1 MKKMYTLLLR
11 PFCGIAGRAVIV
23 LVLVL
28 QFATATAQNTQIK
41 GTVTDETSAPLPG
54 VTVKIKGTNTAVAT
68 NVNGLYT
75 INVSGPT
82 DVLVFSSVGSITK
95 EETVGNKKIIN
106 VTLISDQK
114 QLNDVVVI
122 GYGTSSKKEVTTS
135 ITTVKAEDF
144 NAGILTTPAELLQ
157 GKVAGLNVS
166 KSGDPNS
173 TPQTV
178 LRGPSTITG
187 STEPFYVI
195 DGVPGASIDLLAPA
209 DIESI
214 DVLKDASA
222 TAIYGN
228 RASNGVIIV
237 TTRHPKA
244 GQNRLNYSSY
254 VSTEAVSNQIHVL
267 TADQLRQYLADNN
280 QTPLI
285 PVLNDDG
292 SNTNWQ
298 NLVER
303 RSYSQ
308 NQNLSFSG
316 ATQSADYGVTAN
328 YMTNNGIIKN
338 TSMDRIILK
347 GYVNQRFF
355 NDRLKL
361 GLNITNSH
369 TISNNVPTSTVISES
384 IFYLPTVSPYNPDGS
399 YKEFYSRTGSGTLNP
414 LSLINNNIIKN
425 DDSKTLYNGIM
436 TVDILKGLKYTFN
449 ASVQSDQTNN
459 STYYNSQSGL
469 AIGLNGVAT
478 RTAYLN
484 TRTVLESF
492 FNYDRDFGKH
502 SLHLVGG
509 YSYENDKNNDGFG
522 VSTQNFIDDA
532 LTYNNIAL
540 SNPSSLS
547 QISLQSNPISTT
559 RLISF
564 YGRAQYSYQGKYLFQ
579 AALRNDG
586 SSVFGVNNRWG
597 YFPSISAGWNIGD
610 ETFMKAVP
618 AIDYLK
624 LRVGYGVSGNSSG
637 INPFSAIVIYGASGK
652 FLYNGNITNTVSPVQ
667 NDNPNL
673 KWESTSTVNAGL
685 DFGILKDRITGTV
698 EYYTK
703 NTSNLLFGGYNVS
716 TTQYFVGTIAANV
729 GSVSNKGVELTLNFT
744 PVKNS
749 GSGFT
754 WKSSVNLAHNR
765 NEVVSLSN
773 TVFQTPYISTGGI
786 GGKGTSGL
794 NAQRIMPGYPLG
806 QFYLWHYEG
815 KNAAGIST
823 YLNAAGQIIPT
834 QPLSTDEMVSGNAQ
848 PNLIYG
854 WNNSFYYK
862 NFDFNFLVR
871 GVMGN
876 KIFDNTL
883 AALNDPQ
890 DAKVQNIPTFTLGES
905 FNDVNAYLPSDRF
918 LESGS
923 YLRLDNATLG
933 YTIKPHVQ
941 AVKAIRLYLSGNNL
955 FLITKY
961 RGIDPEVNI
970 GGQTPGIDNNNY
982 YPKTRS
988 FLFGVSATF

>member
-11 PFCGIAGRAVIV
+11 PFCGIAGRAVLA

-28 QFATATAQNTQIK
+28 QFATAFAQNTQIK
-41 GTVTDETSAPLPG
+41 GTVTDETNTPLPG
-54 VTVKIKGTNTAVAT
+54 VTVKVKGKSTGVTTNAD
-68 NVNGLYT
+68 GLYT
-75 INVSGPT
+75 INISGPA
-82 DVLVFSSVGSITK
+82 DVLVFSSVGSIAK
-95 EETVGNKKIIN
+95 EETVGNKKTIN
-106 VTLISDQK
+106 ITLISDQK

-122 GYGTSSKKEVTTS
+122 GYGTSSKREITSS

-144 NAGILTTPAELLQ
+144 NSGILTTPAELLQ

-173 TPQTV
+173 TPATV

-195 DGVPGASIDLLAPA
+195 DGVPGVSIDLLAPA

-254 VSTEAVSNQIHVL
+254 VSTEAESNQIHVL
-267 TADQLRQYLADNN
+267 NADQLRKYLADNN
-280 QTPLI
+280 QMPLI

-303 RSYSQ
+303 RSFSQ

-316 ATQSADYGVTAN
+316 ASSTADYGVTAN

-338 TSMDRIILK
+338 TSMERVILK

-355 NDRLKL
+355 SDRLKL
-361 GLNITNSH
+361 GLSITNSH
-369 TISNNVPTSTVISES
+369 TINNNVPTSTVISES
-384 IFYLPTVSPYNPDGS
+384 IFYLPTVSPYNADGT

-414 LSLINNNIIKN
+414 LSLLNNNIIKT
-425 DDSKTLYNGIM
+425 DDSKTLYNGIV
-436 TVDILKGLKYTFN
+436 TVDILKGLKYTFS
-449 ASVQSDQTNN
+449 ASIQSDQNN
-459 STYYNSQSGL
+459 GSTYYNSQSGL
-469 AIGLNGVAT
+469 GIGLNGVAT

-484 TRTVLESF
+484 TNSVIESY
-492 FNYDRDFGKH
+492 FNYDHNFGKH
-502 SLHLVGG
+502 ALHLVGG
-509 YSYENDKNNDGFG
+509 YSYEYDRSNDGFG

-532 LTYNNIAL
+532 LTYNNISL

-547 QISLQSNPISTT
+547 QVSLQSNPFSATK
-559 RLISF
+559 LISF
-564 YGRAQYSYQGKYLFQ
+564 YGRAQYNYEGKYLFQ
-579 AALRNDG
+579 ASLRNDG
-586 SSVFGVNNRWG
+586 SSVFGTNNQWG
-597 YFPSISAGWNIGD
+597 YFPSVSAGWNISD
-610 ETFMKAVP
+610 EQFMKTVP
-618 AIDYLK
+618 VIDYLK
-624 LRVGYGVSGNSSG
+624 LRAGYGVSGNSAG
-637 INPFSAIVIYGASGK
+637 INAFSAIVVYGPAGK
-652 FLYNGNITNTVSPVQ
+652 FLYNGNITNSVSPTK

-673 KWESTSTVNAGL
+673 KWESTATVNVGL

-703 NTSNLLFGGYNVS
+703 NTSDLLFGNYSVS
-716 TTQYFVGTIAANV
+716 TTQYFVGSIAANV
-729 GSVSNKGVELTLNFT
+729 GKVNNKGIELTLNFI
-744 PVKNS
+744 PIKNI
-749 GSGFT
+749 GDGFT
-754 WKSSVNLAHNR
+754 WKSSLNFAHNR

-773 TVFQTPYISTGGI
+773 SVFQTPFISTGGI

-794 NAQRIMPGYPLG
+794 NAQRILPGYPLG

-815 KNAAGIST
+815 KNAAGVST
-823 YLNAAGQIIPT
+823 YENAAGNTIAT
-834 QPLSTDEMVSGNAQ
+834 QPLSTDAMLSGNAQ

-854 WNNSFYYK
+854 WSNNFYYK
-862 NFDFNFLVR
+862 NFDLNFVVR
-871 GVMGN
+871 GTLGN

-883 AALNDPQ
+883 AALNDPK
-890 DAKVQNIPTFTLGES
+890 DANVQNIPTFTLGES
-905 FNDVNAYLPSDRF
+905 YNDINAYLPSDRF
-918 LESGS
+918 LENGS

-941 AVKAIRLYLSGNNL
+941 AIKAIRVYVSGNNL